1 MRFKEGAEVY
11 TSTGDKVGDI
21 DRVVMNPVTG
31 EITDLV
37 VRKGFLFPDDRVI
50 CTDLIDSATED
61 RVVLGD
67 VEDIEELPAFE
78 QIHYI
83 RTDRV
88 NKDAAPPRVGY
99 VAPYYWYPNPGMTW
113 WGSMRY
119 PLYPAP
125 PYVARIERNIPVGT
139 VPLKEGAKVITSD
152 EKTVGDI
159 ESVFVDP
166 TQERATHIEISRG
179 LFFKERKVVPTSW
192 ITNVLE
198 NEVHLGV
205 SSGLIKS
212 LPEYEEA

>member
-11 TSTGDKVGDI
+11 TSTGNKVGNI
-21 DRVVMNPVTG
+21 DRVVMNPVTD
-31 EITDLV
+31 EVTHLV

-50 CTDLIDSATED
+50 STDLIDSATED
-61 RVVLGD
+61 RVALQD

-83 RTDRV
+83 RADQVQSNTTL
-88 NKDAAPPRVGY
+88 PPTGY
-99 VAPYYWYPNPGMTW
+99 VPPYYWYPNPGMTW

-119 PLYPAP
+119 PVYPAP
-125 PYVARIERNIPVGT
+125 PYVTRIERNIPGGT
-139 VPLKEGAKVITSD
+139 VPLREGAKVITSD
-152 EKTVGDI
+152 DEVVGDI
-159 ESVFVDP
+159 ESIFVDP
-166 TQERATHIEISRG
+166 TQDRATHIEISQG

-198 NEVHLGV
+198 DEVHMGV
-205 SSGLIKS
+205 SSGLIES